1 MTSGMSNNGASNFH
15 SRRLSENK
23 VANIMRDTFTQLGA
37 DQYISSGP
45 TKYDAF
51 RSRSKTI
58 VQGKAM
64 FTNNAMAPSP
74 SAGIPNASMNNSGQ
88 IMGSDMNSM
97 QQDNLP
103 PSGMMTQS
111 DYFQRELTQQ
121 DLENMKSNKYLR
133 KVDSIND

>member
-1 MTSGMSNNGASNFH
+1 
-15 SRRLSENK
+15 
-23 VANIMRDTFTQLGA
+23 MRDTFTQLGA

-74 SAGIPNASMNNSGQ
+74 SPAIPNASMNNSGQ

>member
-1 MTSGMSNNGASNFH
+1 MTSGMSKNDPSNFH

-23 VANIMRDTFTQLGA
+23 VANMMRDTFTQLGA

-64 FTNNAMAPSP
+64 FTNNTLAPSP
-74 SAGIPNASMNNSGQ
+74 SVGIQNASMNNSGQ
-88 IMGSDMNSM
+88 NLGSDVNSM

-111 DYFQRELTQQ
+111 DYF
-121 DLENMKSNKYLR
+121 
-133 KVDSIND
+133 